1 MNLIYDVTSTLTQ
14 TALDVFCQNYHIPDT
29 IHPELPGPN
38 QNIRNSLAG
47 KIGVYTRFF
56 DFANFQI
63 PLSRFLVDVLE
74 YFSINLSQLSVIAAA
89 KISHFDSLKNWN
101 NSFFWLM
108 RLFSPL
114 SFLGTLRKRWRETH
128 LLPRWSLVRKR
139 IAFIRHA
146 DPTKVRIGKR
156 QIEKGQVPLLDSTN
170 DSIENIGH
178 DGSGDANQEN
188 RSEGSDR
195 ACQDEAVTIVVD
207 EEFQAAAANKPK
219 SKKKKRRAV
228 GASGSDHPPKK
239 LREDHGTSSDIGVS
253 TGRKSLV
260 ALQGLLER
268 STLAAEVDVIV
279 AATVPFITSSVTP
292 TPEREGGGN
301 TDYVSGLNLHT
312 HIPSKR
318 FVIFSDSSHHS
329 STNVADDEVTSLVR
343 SFVSPPPMMIAA
355 VTTTN
360 VVGASSASVLGVGV
374 EPVSQVHPSIFADS
388 ASIGAIGPDVAG
400 PSNPAGTELSADTF
414 YVSQETDSVTLR
426 RIYVPKW
433 NVVNESVLDDPDV

>member
-38 QNIRNSLAG
+38 QNIRNSPAG

-56 DFANFQI
+56 DFANFRI
-63 PLSRFLVDVLE
+63 PLSRFLVDLFLVDASVFPSFIPWYIKKTLARDPSPTAMEFSAEACDFLATHPTPFQKFLE
-74 YFSINLSQLSVIAAA
+74 PFLCLVGLSRYYDLDDNVYPT
-89 KISHFDSLKNWN
+89 FLTDS
-101 NSFFWLM
+101 
-108 RLFSPL
+108 
-114 SFLGTLRKRWRETH
+114 GEGG
-128 LLPRWSLVRKR
+128 
-139 IAFIRHA
+139 
-146 DPTKVRIGKR
+146 DG
-156 QIEKGQVPLLDSTN
+156 LDCFYSSRGSYQGAN
-170 DSIENIGH
+170 CIENIGH

-260 ALQGLLER
+260 VFQGLLEH

-279 AATVPFITSSVTP
+279 AVTVPFITSSVTP

-301 TDYVSGLNLHT
+301 IDFVSGLNLRT
-312 HIPSKR
+312 QIPSK
-318 FVIFSDSSHHS
+318 
-329 STNVADDEVTSLVR
+329 R
-343 SFVSPPPMMIAA
+343 SFVSPPPMMTAD

-388 ASIGAIGPDVAG
+388 ASIGTTGPNVAG
-400 PSNPAGTELSADTF
+400 PSIPAGTELSADTF
-414 YVSQETDSVTLR
+414 YVSQEMDFVTLR
-426 RIYVPKW
+426 QIYVPKW
-433 NVVNESVLDDPDV
+433 NVVN